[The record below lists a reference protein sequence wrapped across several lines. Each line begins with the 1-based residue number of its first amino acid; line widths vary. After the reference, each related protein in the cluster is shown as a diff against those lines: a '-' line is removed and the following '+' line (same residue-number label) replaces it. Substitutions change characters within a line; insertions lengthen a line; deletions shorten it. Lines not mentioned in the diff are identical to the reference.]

1 VEAQP
6 AGAAIS
12 DDAILATGI
21 DHHRVA
27 GVRRFQPHR
36 HAIRRIVVEVGKA
49 FELRLCLRGEGR
61 LWMRSK
67 QMVAALPKPLERIGP
82 SQAVEVSDAAAPIR
96 EVEVV
101 LGPAVSQ

>member
-1 VEAQP
+1 
-6 AGAAIS
+6 
-12 DDAILATGI
+12 
-21 DHHRVA
+21 
-27 GVRRFQPHR
+27 
-36 HAIRRIVVEVGKA
+36 
-49 FELRLCLRGEGR
+49 
-61 LWMRSK
+61 MRSK